1 MGTMTF
7 AVSGEWGGLTPG
19 YYEIK
24 TTSGKLHKTSTSYRF
39 ELRPGTDFKAGD
51 QLMMRMV
58 SKNGVSSNWVYW
70 DLNVLPKPK
79 IMGVTVDVRYQYGYY
94 TMTLATPFGEI
105 MGGAIE
111 PLEDIPYLVKQN
123 LLQRDAIIYRYYPQA
138 YKHQPQNS
146 GGGRHQRRVCL

>member
-1 MGTMTF
+1 MKIGFKPNFGLNKLLEIDILYNPFLIEGVDMGTTTF

-58 SKNGVSSNWVYW
+58 SKNGVISNWVYW

-111 PLEDIPYLVKQN
+111 PLRIFS
-123 LLQRDAIIYRYYPQA
+123 
-138 YKHQPQNS
+138 S
-146 GGGRHQRRVCL
+146 G